1 MVMVLAASCV
11 WLLNIGFSLWR
22 AFHDWRNGKRGQATI
37 GFACVSA
44 VNAVLGWMIYTIIST
59 STDI

>member
-22 AFHDWRNGKRGQATI
+22 AFHDWGNGKRVQATI
-37 GFACVSA
+37 GLACVLG
-44 VNAVLGWMIYTIIST
+44 VNAVLGWMIYTAILT
-59 STDI
+59 SADL